1 MTPQAEKCFNA
12 QRFSPLLSAAR
23 VDPSFAMHAP
33 TPNPFFSLE
42 IQKP

>member
-1 MTPQAEKCFNA
+1 MTPQAENA
-12 QRFSPLLSAAR
+12 LMPSVFSRFLSAAR